1 MSWLGDVFD
10 FEKFAFGDMLGQIK
24 DDPERLLLGAATPIG
39 SKVWGGILGKDWK
52 DEPILDYFGGPAS
65 GTYDRAQAAGI
76 DTKAG
81 GQAHDVAKAIA
92 SIYAGGYGLDKAGAA
107 FGGGGGAGGS
117 GGSGGGLFGG
127 EGGLFGGGSGGAGGL
142 DWQSM
147 LGNLPMGGQQQQ
159 QQPQMPQIPVSRAP
173 QLDPS
178 LAQMFPGLLQ
188 TPSRRKP
195 IGLLG

>member
-10 FEKFAFGDMLGQIK
+10 FEKFAFGDMWGQIK
-24 DDPERLLLGAATPIG
+24 DDPERLLLGAATPVG

-65 GTYDRAQAAGI
+65 GTYERAEAAGI

-92 SIYAGGYGLDKAGAA
+92 SIYAGGYGLDK
-107 FGGGGGAGGS
+107 
-117 GGSGGGLFGG
+117 LQL
-127 EGGLFGGGSGGAGGL
+127 GGLFGGGGQGGASGAGGF

-159 QQPQMPQIPVSRAP
+159 QPMQPPRTGRAMP
-173 QLDPS
+173 LDVAAMLS
-178 LAQMFPGLLQ
+178 QPGLLQ